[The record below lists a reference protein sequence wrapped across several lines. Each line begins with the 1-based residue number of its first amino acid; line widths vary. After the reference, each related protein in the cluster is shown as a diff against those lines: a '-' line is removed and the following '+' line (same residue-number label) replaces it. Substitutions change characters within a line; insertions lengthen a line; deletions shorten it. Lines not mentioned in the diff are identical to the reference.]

1 MKVYRGTRESGDCV
15 VTVNGTPL
23 DPRLDLRILST
34 EGFEWG
40 YDGGGPSQLALAI
53 LADHFGDDGKAVN
66 HYRFFR
72 GAVIAM
78 IRDDEWTIDTTRVD
92 SSFTSSVEVPMTL
105 DELLDKVRK
114 AGLKQEPSR

>member
-23 DPRLDLRILST
+23 DPRLDLRTLSS

-40 YDGGGPSQLALAI
+40 YEGGGPSQLALAI
-53 LADHFGDDGKAVN
+53 LADHFADDGKAVN
-66 HYRFFR
+66 QYRSFR

-78 IRDDEWTIDTTRVD
+78 IRDDEWTLDSDRIE
-92 SSFTSSVEVPMTL
+92 SSFTGSVEVPMTL
-105 DELLDKVRK
+105 NELLDKVRK
-114 AGLKQEPSR
+114 AGLE